1 MKAKNPTNTVL
12 TAPSNSSLEP
22 VTFRLP
28 ACGGDPH
35 FGLTKSYYYGLEAKG
50 LIELLRLRGKGKK
63 RGVTL
68 VPFNKI
74 KEIVFGGLAK

>member
-1 MKAKNPTNTVL
+1 MKTKNATNTVL
-12 TAPSNSSLEP
+12 TAPSNLSPEP

-28 ACGGDPH
+28 SCGGDPH
-35 FGLTKSYYYGLEAKG
+35 FGLTKSFYYGLEAKG
-50 LIELLRLRGKGKK
+50 IIELLRLRGKGKK

-68 VPFNKI
+68 VPFNTM

>member
-1 MKAKNPTNTVL
+1 MNTKNSTNTGA
-12 TAPSNSSLEP
+12 TTPSISSFEP

-35 FGLTKSYYYGLEAKG
+35 FGLTKSFYYGLEAKG

-68 VPFNKI
+68 VPFQAVKAL
-74 KEIVFGGLAK
+74 IVGGVA